1 VEPQFS
7 VRSIIRSH
15 IGSIICYRKYP
26 YSHVVQPAVPI
37 PDNKIGKVDLHMEGN
52 INVALDN
59 NKNVKRMST
68 AIMTAIRI
76 VTHLLD
82 DSEQIPRQDIISIK
96 KFIAEGTSSKAKQ
109 F

>member
-1 VEPQFS
+1 
-7 VRSIIRSH
+7 
-15 IGSIICYRKYP
+15 
-26 YSHVVQPAVPI
+26 
-37 PDNKIGKVDLHMEGN
+37 MEGN

-68 AIMTAIRI
+68 AIITAIRI